1 MIHDII
7 SIYTIGVGLE
17 TWDAYTGNA
26 GVLVTNGTFESNLG
40 VEVEV
45 TVDSQYSDCRFFG
58 NQSTLVRSFSGPHC
72 KNVSASVTIQ
82 YIMELFRGSL
92 GWLVGFRI
100 LQFQPEF
107 QQMFIKCSSN
117 IANVSYTV
125 L

>member
-58 NQSTLVRSFSGPHC
+58 NQQSILSSAG
-72 KNVSASVTIQ
+72 NVFIQ
-82 YIMELFRGSL
+82 NESIIQIRDTNS
-92 GWLVGFRI
+92 
-100 LQFQPEF
+100 
-107 QQMFIKCSSN
+107 K
-117 IANVSYTV
+117 
-125 L
+125 